1 MFPSHKALSTSLAL
15 RSPQGTGVADLIPTM
30 EGNQS
35 PVAAVINGKKARKRT
50 KKHGPLH
57 LVRVA
62 IFMLRRSRK
71 EGVLPEEVVSRK
83 GLWHGFLSTVRL
95 LHHESPIALQHEVVA
110 QATAEPPEAIQSPPM
125 SPPPKTNIEKSPS
138 VDQISSRYASAEDL
152 KELDNV
158 SETDEENEEEHG
170 EHSIDQ
176 LAEEFI
182 AKFYEQMRLQRMASI
197 KRYNEMIANGAY

>member
-1 MFPSHKALSTSLAL
+1 MII
-15 RSPQGTGVADLIPTM
+15 D
-30 EGNQS
+30 
-35 PVAAVINGKKARKRT
+35 KKARKRT

-57 LVRVA
+57 LVRAA

-71 EGVLPEEVVSRK
+71 EGVVPAEVVSRK
-83 GLWHGFLSTVRL
+83 GLWDGFVSTVRL
-95 LHHESPIALQHEVVA
+95 LHHESPIGLHDEVVV
-110 QATAEPPEAIQSPPM
+110 QVTAEPPEAIQSPPIS

-138 VDQISSRYASAEDL
+138 VDRISSRYASAEDL

-158 SETDEENEEEHG
+158 SETDQENEEDPG

>member
-1 MFPSHKALSTSLAL
+1 
-15 RSPQGTGVADLIPTM
+15 M
-30 EGNQS
+30 EANQP
-35 PVAAVINGKKARKRT
+35 PVAAVIDDKKARKRT

-71 EGVLPEEVVSRK
+71 EGVVQAEVVSRK
-83 GLWHGFLSTVRL
+83 GIWHGLASTVRL
-95 LHHESPIALQHEVVA
+95 LHHENPIALQDEAVA
-110 QATAEPPEAIQSPPM
+110 QVTAEPPGAIQSTPM
-125 SPPPKTNIEKSPS
+125 SSSPPKTTIEKSPS
-138 VDQISSRYASAEDL
+138 VDRISSRYASAEDL

-158 SETDEENEEEHG
+158 SETDQEYEEDDG
-170 EHSIDQ
+170 EHCIDQ

-197 KRYNEMIANGAY
+197 KRYNDMIANGAY